1 MPSLMSVSN
10 IGNKNVR
17 EDIIKQVRCMGSN
30 SYFPLNLIFR
40 QRKLAKFQKKKNSY
54 NSFNESVGLYGA
66 LIWDYGEINH

>member
-40 QRKLAKFQKKKNSY
+40 QRKLAKFQKKNIRIILSMK
-54 NSFNESVGLYGA
+54 A
-66 LIWDYGEINH
+66 LASMVH